1 MFPGNECD
9 RTKGLP
15 TAVVG
20 WGTPSITGRRTS
32 RWLDGVSPS
41 RDSLGRLLQLRDCQS
56 GAEALAWAS
65 AWRDSSPAL
74 LCDFLPRLLTMEHM
88 MRIYVDV
95 KRARIDLCSLMDM
108 LCLGPSDGS
117 AEPRG

>member
-1 MFPGNECD
+1 MARRSLSLQGFSGPFCPMEGE
-9 RTKGLP
+9 
-15 TAVVG
+15 
-20 WGTPSITGRRTS
+20 TPSS
-32 RWLDGVSPS
+32 
-41 RDSLGRLLQLRDCQS
+41 RLLQLRDCQS